1 MRRIKAL
8 AALAVVAG
16 ITLAGCGSTGAS
28 AGDAGDDSA
37 GASTTAGSS
46 TAAADT
52 GGSSTAAGDTA
63 AGDTAAGAD
72 WPSEITISLVPS
84 IQGEDLAEALDP
96 LTKYLSAGLGISVNG
111 VVATDYAATV
121 EALGAGQSQVIIT
134 DAGSLYN
141 AITRYG
147 AKLVDRDVRF
157 GATSYAS
164 VAFTNNPDK
173 YCSTPVVK
181 ANYAAGPADLSY
193 CNGIEKTGGDASGQ
207 GPAAIDALKKIT
219 PGTAVALQAATS
231 PAGYQYPIVNMREQG
246 INTDSG
252 IKQIPVEGNNNAV
265 LAVYNGDA
273 EVGFAYWDAR
283 VTVLKEDP
291 DVADKVVA
299 FAYTDMIPNGGVAVS
314 KDLPADL
321 VTKLA
326 DLMDKYADSSEDAK
340 KVMFNLVGLSDWT
353 QDVQQQQIDR
363 YGDVLKQFSN

>member
-1 MRRIKAL
+1 MRMTKAL

-16 ITLAGCGSTGAS
+16 ITLAGCGSTGNA
-28 AGDAGDDSA
+28 AGDS
-37 GASTTAGSS
+37 SSPAGSS
-46 TAAADT
+46 TPAADAGT
-52 GGSSTAAGDTA
+52 GSSAADSSSA
-63 AGDTAAGAD
+63 ANPAGAD
-72 WPSEITISLVPS
+72 WPKEITISLVPS
-84 IQGEDLAEALDP
+84 IQGENLAEALDP
-96 LTKYLSAGLGISVNG
+96 LTKYLSDGLGITVHG

-121 EALGAGQSQVIIT
+121 EALGAGQAQAIIT

-173 YCSTPVVK
+173 YCSTPPVK
-181 ANYAAGPADLSY
+181 ANYAAGPAELSY
-193 CNGIEKTGGDASGQ
+193 CNGIEKEGGDATGT

-283 VTVLKEDP
+283 VTVLKEAP

-321 VTKLA
+321 VTKFA
-326 DLMDKYADSSEDAK
+326 DLMDKYADSSDDAK
-340 KVMFNLVGLSDWT
+340 KVMFDLVGLSDWT

-363 YGDVLKQFSN
+363 YGDVLKQFQN

>member
-1 MRRIKAL
+1 MRMTKAI

-16 ITLAGCGSTGAS
+16 MTLAGCGSTGS
-28 AGDAGDDSA
+28 PAGDSSSPAGDS
-37 GASTTAGSS
+37 SSPAGSS
-46 TAAADT
+46 TPADAGSSSAADA
-52 GGSSTAAGDTA
+52 GSTS
-63 AGDTAAGAD
+63 AAGAD
-72 WPSEITISLVPS
+72 WPKEITISLVPS
-84 IQGEDLAEALDP
+84 IQGENLAEALDP
-96 LTKYLSAGLGISVNG
+96 LTKYLSEGLGITVNG

-121 EALGAGQSQVIIT
+121 EALGAGQAQAIIT

-164 VAFTNNPDK
+164 VAFTNKPDK
-173 YCSTPVVK
+173 YCSTPPVK
-181 ANYAAGPADLSY
+181 ANYAAGPAELSY
-193 CNGIEKTGGDASGQ
+193 CNGIEKEGGDATGT
-207 GPAAIDALKKIT
+207 GPASIDALKKIT
-219 PGTAVALQAATS
+219 PGTTVALQAATS

-283 VTVLKEDP
+283 VTVLKEAP

-321 VTKLA
+321 TKKFA
-326 DLMDKYADSSEDAK
+326 DLMDKYADSSDDAK
-340 KVMFNLVGLSDWT
+340 KVMFDLVGLSDWT